1 MSDAFYPG
9 QLDYID
15 RFTYMALARQ
25 VAGADLFAATS

>member
-15 RFTYMALARQ
+15 RLTYMTLARQ
-25 VAGADLFAATS
+25 VAGADLFTATS